1 MGEQDVRPTK
11 FTNWI
16 SFSLNPFTGALLI
29 FVAAICFS
37 AKAVM
42 IKLAF
47 RYQID
52 PLSLLFLRMVF
63 SLPFFVVI
71 PLIFNKNQPA
81 VTLTSADFG
90 RVALLGVLGYY
101 AASLLDF
108 LGLQYVT
115 AGLERLIL
123 FVYPTLVVVL
133 SFLFFGKSIGRREIV
148 ALALTYLGILV
159 VFLNDDLLAQRNV
172 LLGSL
177 LIFASA
183 FTYAVYLVGSG
194 RLIPRFG
201 AVRFT
206 AYAMTVAC
214 LAVMLHYLLA
224 RTTSIFGFPG
234 PVYGLALAIAIFS
247 TVIPTFMVSKG
258 VQLIGASRASIIASV
273 GPVSTI
279 ALGFF
284 VLGEVV
290 TGYEIFGTAL
300 VLTGVL
306 LVSRGKG

>member
-224 RTTSIFGFPG
+224 RTTSIFGFPR